1 MRQMITACYNSQLEM
16 SYCMDEFA
24 MPGSRADDTLTETDS
39 VVNFADM
46 EKNETAFVKVSD
58 YLQDSKSGVS
68 ALNLEL
74 NENSGNNQKNMVE
87 DTLDEKEQSCTTQ
100 NDNVMLGENDYKPV
114 FNLGENEQVEE
125 NTVIDAESVKETQ
138 LVSAKG
144 EVTVSKSKVD
154 NSCTTNDEKTIKEL
168 NYMTT
173 SHAESVGSFI
183 AITGQEIINDICDT
197 SIEIDESKV
206 FPDQETTNDVSDNS
220 KETDVP
226 KIFLTIEDDQPSL
239 KRKSSGLIPLNDQ
252 SDPLH
257 IYQKDHDDAIFHSSV
272 TLQEKT
278 QKRFAK
284 FRNLL
289 FELSLSMSPYLK
301 YDVPYLDTE
310 VGSSSIIRKFFPE
323 DLYWSKYFEP
333 VAHREKKKHLD
344 VEADPP
350 CKPASPWCD
359 IEISEPHPF
368 ILTQIT
374 GSLSDKK
381 LQVSFTIITDLLVLY
396 QIKTTGKFTIIT
408 DLLVLYQIK
417 NYR

>member
-1 MRQMITACYNSQLEM
+1 MITACYNSQLEM

-24 MPGSRADDTLTETDS
+24 MPESRADDTLTETDS
-39 VVNFADM
+39 VVNFTDM

-87 DTLDEKEQSCTTQ
+87 DTLDEEEQT
-100 NDNVMLGENDYKPV
+100 N
-114 FNLGENEQVEE
+114 
-125 NTVIDAESVKETQ
+125 
-138 LVSAKG
+138 KG

-154 NSCTTNDEKTIKEL
+154 NSCTTNDEKIITEL
-168 NYMTT
+168 NYMT

-183 AITGQEIINDICDT
+183 AITDQEIINDICDT
-197 SIEIDESKV
+197 SMNESKV
-206 FPDQETTNDVSDNS
+206 FPDQEITNDVSDNS

-257 IYQKDHDDAIFHSSV
+257 IYQKNHDDAIFHSSV

-284 FRNLL
+284 FRNVL
-289 FELSLSMSPYLK
+289 FESSLSMSPYLK

-333 VAHREKKKHLD
+333 VSHREKKKYVD
-344 VEADPP
+344 RETDPP

-359 IEISEPHPF
+359 IEITKPHPL

-396 QIKTTGKFTIIT
+396 QIK
-408 DLLVLYQIK
+408 
-417 NYR
+417 NYT

>member
-1 MRQMITACYNSQLEM
+1 MITACYNSQLEM

-24 MPGSRADDTLTETDS
+24 MPESRADDTLTETDS
-39 VVNFADM
+39 VVNFTDM

-74 NENSGNNQKNMVE
+74 NENSGNNQKNIVE
-87 DTLDEKEQSCTTQ
+87 DTLDKKEQSCTTQ
-100 NDNVMLGENDYKPV
+100 NDNVMLGENDCKSV
-114 FNLGENEQVEE
+114 FNLGENEQVEK
-125 NTVIDAESVKETQ
+125 NTVIDSESVKETQ
-138 LVSAKG
+138 IVSATVNTG
-144 EVTVSKSKVD
+144 EVIESKSNVD
-154 NSCTTNDEKTIKEL
+154 NSCTTNDEKTVTEF
-168 NYMTT
+168 NYMT
-173 SHAESVGSFI
+173 SHTESVGSFI
-183 AITGQEIINDICDT
+183 AITDQEIINDICDT
-197 SIEIDESKV
+197 SIEIDEAKV
-206 FPDQETTNDVSDNS
+206 FPDQEITNDNSDNS

-257 IYQKDHDDAIFHSSV
+257 IYQKNHDDAIFHSSV

-284 FRNLL
+284 FRNVL

-310 VGSSSIIRKFFPE
+310 EGSSSIIRKFFPE

-333 VAHREKKKHLD
+333 VAHREKKKHID
-344 VEADPP
+344 IEDDPP

-359 IEISEPHPF
+359 IEITEPHPL

-381 LQVSFTIITDLLVLY
+381 LQVSFTIIIDLLFNGREPTASV
-396 QIKTTGKFTIIT
+396 
-408 DLLVLYQIK
+408 V
-417 NYR
+417 

>member
-1 MRQMITACYNSQLEM
+1 MITACYNSQLEM

-24 MPGSRADDTLTETDS
+24 MPESRADDTLTETDS
-39 VVNFADM
+39 VVNFTDM

-87 DTLDEKEQSCTTQ
+87 DTLDEEEQTNKGEVTVSKSKVDNCTTQ

-114 FNLGENEQVEE
+114 FILGGNENVEE
-125 NTVIDAESVKETQ
+125 NIVIDVESVKETN
-138 LVSAKG
+138 LVSATVNKG

-154 NSCTTNDEKTIKEL
+154 NSCTTNDEKIITEL
-168 NYMTT
+168 NYMT

-183 AITGQEIINDICDT
+183 AITDQEIINDICDT
-197 SIEIDESKV
+197 SMNESKV
-206 FPDQETTNDVSDNS
+206 FPDQEITNDVSDNS

-257 IYQKDHDDAIFHSSV
+257 IYQKNHDDAIFHSSV

-284 FRNLL
+284 FRNVL
-289 FELSLSMSPYLK
+289 FESSLSMSPYLK

-333 VAHREKKKHLD
+333 VSHREKKKYVD
-344 VEADPP
+344 RETDPP

-359 IEISEPHPF
+359 IEITKPHPL

-396 QIKTTGKFTIIT
+396 QIK
-408 DLLVLYQIK
+408 
-417 NYR
+417 NYT